1 VELGANDAVAL
12 ARGGHA
18 LAHFGGDLDRGVA
31 AVDRALVLN
40 PNLSTAWYL
49 SGFQRISLGQHD
61 DAVKRLARAMR
72 LSPLDPATSQMQTGT
87 AMAHMFAGRFDI
99 ACEWAEKARTELP
112 NILRVSAFSAA
123 SYALA
128 GRMDEA
134 RRAMEHVRRI
144 DATLRI
150 SNIEDWVVLR
160 RPEDLAMFIDG
171 LQRAGLPE

>member
-1 VELGANDAVAL
+1 
-12 ARGGHA
+12 
-18 LAHFGGDLDRGVA
+18 
-31 AVDRALVLN
+31 
-40 PNLSTAWYL
+40 
-49 SGFQRISLGQHD
+49 
-61 DAVKRLARAMR
+61 
-72 LSPLDPATSQMQTGT
+72 
-87 AMAHMFAGRFDI
+87 
-99 ACEWAEKARTELP
+99 
-112 NILRVSAFSAA
+112 VSAFSAA